1 LDHFSTN
8 LMVFFRAALDD
19 KAHSYRL
26 DRLDKGQ
33 DLEARQLLE
42 TWLAARRPLAM
53 SKWMEQ
59 VKEAGHIPAQ
69 RVGMLAICQLQ
80 ETSNRKLKV
89 NAVGCRQAFGLLS

>member
-1 LDHFSTN
+1 
-8 LMVFFRAALDD
+8 M
-19 KAHSYRL
+19 RL
-26 DRLDKGQ
+26 NIHVLIVVWGSQ
-33 DLEARQLLE
+33 SPLFLRQ
-42 TWLAARRPLAM
+42 ARRPLAM